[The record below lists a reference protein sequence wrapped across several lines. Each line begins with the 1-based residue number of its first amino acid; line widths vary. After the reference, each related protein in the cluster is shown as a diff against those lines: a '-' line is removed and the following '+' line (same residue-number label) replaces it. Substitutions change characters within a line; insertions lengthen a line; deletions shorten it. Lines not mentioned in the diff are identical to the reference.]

1 MQLYTLTSE
10 RRRLTAFFAICMAVV
25 VVLSG
30 RLIWLQILTGQAL
43 KVRAA
48 EQWYRDLPL
57 MAKRGTIYD
66 CNGLV
71 LATSSLTYS
80 VYLRPVAVKDQE
92 ETARAL
98 SEILNLSYDRVLQK
112 VSSKTVSEWL
122 IKMQV
127 DKATAMRIVNA
138 HLDGVY
144 LSQTYDRN
152 YPLGSV
158 GAQVLGI
165 VSVDNHGQEG
175 LEAYYDVNLRGL
187 DGRIATQ
194 SDLRGIR
201 IQNGTEYYV
210 PATAGQDLHLNLDA
224 GIQNIVQNVLTQA
237 YTEHQAKSAAAIVYD
252 IQTGGVVASGSAPY
266 YDLNEQPRD
275 DVTRLLTQ
283 IKNSP
288 MINVLEPGSTFK
300 TITLAAALEA
310 GVVSLDDKFTCTGS
324 RTIAGERIKCW
335 KTKGH
340 GTQTLAEGVNN
351 SCNCVFM
358 DLALRLGVDRY
369 YQYLERFGIGQ
380 KSGVDFYGEPSG
392 LLLDKA
398 RVRDVD
404 LARIGFG
411 QAIAVSPIQFIA
423 TVSALVGDGILRT
436 PRFVNQVGTTT
447 MAANTKERIVSEQTS
462 ATLRKLLCGVVS
474 QGSGKKA
481 AVPGYQ
487 VGGKTGTAQK
497 YENGHIAAGKYVSSF
512 WGFLS
517 VQGVPRYACYLYVD
531 EPSTGVYYGSLVAA
545 PCVGEIFRQIA
556 AYKKLPFDT
565 EYENGTGSALVAV
578 PNVADW
584 SLTDAIAC
592 LEQQGFFVEVDG
604 EGERVTGSFPVYET
618 MVKKGEPVVL
628 FTEIGQ

>member
-1 MQLYTLTSE
+1 MLLYTVTSE
-10 RRRLTAFFAICMAVV
+10 RRRLTAYFAIALAIVI
-25 VVLSG
+25 VLSG

-48 EQWYRDLPL
+48 DQWYRDLPL
-57 MAKRGTIYD
+57 MAERGTIYD
-66 CNGLV
+66 TNGLV

-80 VYLRPVAVKDQE
+80 VYLRPVAVKNRE
-92 ETARAL
+92 ATAQTL
-98 SEILNLSYDRVLQK
+98 SQILGLSYERVLQK
-112 VSSKTVSEWL
+112 ASSKTVSEWL

-127 DKATAMRIVNA
+127 DKSTAMQLIAAN
-138 HLDGVY
+138 LDGVY
-144 LSQTYDRN
+144 LSQTYQRS

-165 VSVDNHGQEG
+165 VSVDNQGQEG
-175 LEAYYDVNLRGL
+175 LEAYYDEVLRGL

-194 SDLRGIR
+194 SDLRGIKVK
-201 IQNGTEYYV
+201 NGLEYYV
-210 PATAGQDLHLNLDA
+210 PAIAGQDLHLNIDA
-224 GIQNIVQNVLTQA
+224 GIQNIVQNVIA
-237 YTEHQAKSAAAIVYD
+237 HAHTEHQAKSVAALVYD
-252 IQTGGVVASGSAPY
+252 IVTGGVVASASAPF

-275 DVTRLLTQ
+275 DITKLLTQ

-300 TITLAAALEA
+300 IITLAAALEE
-310 GVVSLDDKFTCTGS
+310 GVVSLDDKFSCTGS

-358 DLALRLGVDRY
+358 DLALRLGVERY
-369 YQYLERFGIGQ
+369 YHYLEKFGIGM
-380 KSGVDFYGEPSG
+380 KSGVDFFGEPSG
-392 LLLDKA
+392 LILKQD

-423 TVSALVGDGILRT
+423 TVSALVGDGVLRT
-436 PRFVNQVGTTT
+436 PRFVNQIG
-447 MAANTKERIVSEQTS
+447 NTPLVSNVKDRIVSPQTS
-462 ATLRKLLCGVVS
+462 ATLSQLLYGVVS

-481 AVPGYQ
+481 AVAGYQ
-487 VGGKTGTAQK
+487 IGGKTGTAQK
-497 YENGHIAAGKYVSSF
+497 YADGHIAAGKYVSSF
-512 WGFLS
+512 LGYLS

-531 EPSTGVYYGSLVAA
+531 EPSTGVYYGSIVAA

-556 AYKKLPFDT
+556 AYKKLPFDM
-565 EYENGTGSALVAV
+565 EYQNGTGAALIAV
-578 PNVADW
+578 PAVTG
-584 SLTDAIAC
+584 LTVETAVKT
-592 LEQQGFFVEVDG
+592 LEKVGLFVEVAGDG
-604 EGERVTGSFPVYET
+604 DNVTGSFPVVGTEI
-618 MVKKGEPVVL
+618 KIGEPVVL
-628 FTEIGQ
+628 FT

>member
-1 MQLYTLTSE
+1 MRLYTVTSE
-10 RRRLTAFFAICMAVV
+10 KRRLTAFFAVAMAIVAI
-25 VVLSG
+25 LSG
-30 RLIWLQILTGQAL
+30 RLIWLQLLTGQAL
-43 KVRAA
+43 QVRAA

-57 MAKRGTIYD
+57 MAQRGTIYD
-66 CNGLV
+66 ANGLV
-71 LATSSLTYS
+71 LATSTMTYS
-80 VYLRPVAVKDQE
+80 VYLRPVAVKDKE
-92 ETARAL
+92 STAHLLA
-98 SEILNLSYDRVLQK
+98 EILDLPYERVLQK
-112 VSSKTVSEWL
+112 ASSKTVSEWL

-127 DKATAMRIVNA
+127 DKPTATQLVQAN
-138 HLDGVY
+138 LDGVY
-144 LSQTYDRN
+144 LSQTYQRS

-175 LEAYYDVNLRGL
+175 LEAYYDETLRGL

-194 SDLRGIR
+194 SDLRCIK
-201 IQNGTEYYV
+201 IQDGLEYYV
-210 PATAGQDLHLNLDA
+210 PAIAGHDLQLNIDA
-224 GIQNIVQNVLTQA
+224 GIQNIVQNVIRQA
-237 YTEHQAKSAAAIVYD
+237 YHEHQAKSVAALVYD
-252 IQTGGVVASGSAPY
+252 IASGGVVASASAPF

-275 DVTRLLTQ
+275 DVAKLLSQ

-300 TITLAAALEA
+300 IITLAAALEA
-310 GVVSLDDKFTCTGS
+310 GVVSLDDTFHCGGS

-358 DLALRLGVDRY
+358 DLALRLGVERY
-369 YQYLERFGIGQ
+369 YHYLEKFGIGM

-392 LLLDKA
+392 LLLNQK

-436 PRFVNQVGTTT
+436 PRFVNGIDGMSLASNVKQQ
-447 MAANTKERIVSEQTS
+447 IVSRETS
-462 ATLRKLLCGVVS
+462 KTLSQLLYGVVS

-487 VGGKTGTAQK
+487 IGGKTGTAQK
-497 YENGHIAAGKYVSSF
+497 YADGHIAAGKYVSSF
-512 WGFLS
+512 LGYLS

-545 PCVGEIFRQIA
+545 PCVGEIFRQVA
-556 AYKKLPFDT
+556 AYKKFPFDMQ
-565 EYENGTGSALVAV
+565 YQNGTGSGLVAV
-578 PNVADW
+578 PKVTD
-584 SLTDAIAC
+584 LTVEDAVKI
-592 LEQQGFFVEVDG
+592 LEQAGLFVEVDG
-604 EGERVTGSFPVYET
+604 DGDKIMGSFPVVNT
-618 MVKKGEPVVL
+618 MIKKGEPVVL
-628 FTEIGQ
+628 FT

>member
-1 MQLYTLTSE
+1 MRLYTVTSE
-10 RRRLTAFFAICMAVV
+10 KRRLTAFFAVAMAIVV
-25 VVLSG
+25 ILSG
-30 RLIWLQILTGQAL
+30 RLIWLQLLTGQAL
-43 KVRAA
+43 QVRAA

-57 MAKRGTIYD
+57 MAQRGTIYD
-66 CNGLV
+66 ANGLV
-71 LATSSLTYS
+71 LATSTMTYS
-80 VYLRPVAVKDQE
+80 VYLRPVAVKDKE
-92 ETARAL
+92 STAHLLA
-98 SEILNLSYDRVLQK
+98 EILDLPYERVLQK
-112 VSSKTVSEWL
+112 ASSKTVSEWL

-127 DKATAMRIVNA
+127 DKPTAMQLIQAN
-138 HLDGVY
+138 LDGVY
-144 LSQTYDRN
+144 LSQTYQRS

-175 LEAYYDVNLRGL
+175 LEAYYDETLRGL

-194 SDLRGIR
+194 SDLRGIK
-201 IQNGTEYYV
+201 IQDGLEYYV
-210 PATAGQDLHLNLDA
+210 PAVAGHDLQLNLDA
-224 GIQNIVQNVLTQA
+224 GIQNIVQNVILQA
-237 YTEHQAKSAAAIVYD
+237 YHEHQAKSVAALVYD
-252 IQTGGVVASGSAPY
+252 IATGGVVASASAPY

-275 DVTRLLTQ
+275 DVATLLAQ
-283 IKNSP
+283 IKNLP

-300 TITLAAALEA
+300 IITLAAALEA
-310 GVVSLDDKFTCTGS
+310 GVVSLDDAFHCSGS

-358 DLALRLGVDRY
+358 DLALRLGVERY
-369 YQYLERFGIGQ
+369 YHYLEKFGIGM

-392 LLLDKA
+392 LLLSQE

-423 TVSALVGDGILRT
+423 TVSALVGDGVLRT
-436 PRFVNQVGTTT
+436 PRFVNGIDGVSLASNVKQ
-447 MAANTKERIVSEQTS
+447 RIVSRETS
-462 ATLRKLLCGVVS
+462 KTLSQLLYGVVS

-487 VGGKTGTAQK
+487 IGGKTGTAQK
-497 YENGHIAAGKYVSSF
+497 YADGHIAAGKYVSSF
-512 WGFLS
+512 LGYLS

-545 PCVGEIFRQIA
+545 PCVGEIFRQVA
-556 AYKKLPFDT
+556 AYKKFPFDMQ
-565 EYENGTGSALVAV
+565 YENGTGSGLVAV
-578 PNVADW
+578 PKVTD
-584 SLTDAIAC
+584 LTVEDAVKI
-592 LEQQGFFVEVDG
+592 LEQAGLFVEVDG
-604 EGERVTGSFPVYET
+604 DGDKIMGSFPVVNT
-618 MVKKGEPVVL
+618 MIKKGEPVVL
-628 FTEIGQ
+628 FT